1 MDITAA
7 RASALHPERD
17 RPALE
22 GGAETEPCLA
32 FTVTGGRAESGLG
45 GHAGGRGRMR
55 PGESG
60 RSGEEE
66 PRAGDGAEA
75 SGGPRGAG
83 RARGLEQGARC
94 APGYPP
100 RSEPEI

>member
-1 MDITAA
+1 
-7 RASALHPERD
+7 
-17 RPALE
+17 
-22 GGAETEPCLA
+22 
-32 FTVTGGRAESGLG
+32 
-45 GHAGGRGRMR
+45 MR

-60 RSGEEE
+60 RSGEAE

-83 RARGLEQGARC
+83 HARGLEQGARC